1 VAESLV
7 MPKRALSPSTRKK
20 RSAPKGARAPSRSES
35 FPIAGIGASAGGFES
50 ISILLKNIRPDTG
63 LALVIVQHLSPTPH
77 SELAN
82 LLVKTT
88 RMPVVEVQDGMPVEP
103 NHVYVLTPNYDVIL
117 EKRRLRLVSRPGSE
131 RVHMPIDH
139 FFQSLATEEKERAIG
154 VVLSGTGTDGT
165 LGLRAIKEADGL
177 TYAESDATAK
187 YFAMPNSAI
196 LAGCVDAVRSAKDIA
211 EELGGIVRH
220 PYVREKPIPDAQEVS
235 FGGFPEKA
243 DALTKLF
250 YIVRQRTG
258 VNFANYKHTTIRRR
272 IARRMIF
279 KQIDKLDDYVKSLRS
294 DAKEVDQLFGD
305 ILINVTS
312 FFRDSAAF
320 ATLQKKILPKIVKAK
335 EPRGDIRIWVPGCS
349 TGEEVYSI
357 AIAVLEALGRQ
368 SSGIRVQIFGT
379 DLSEQIV
386 AKARTG
392 VYSEAIAKDV
402 GTARLRRFFTKTSSG
417 NYQINRTV
425 RDMCTFARQ
434 NVSEDAPFSRIDL
447 ITCRNVLIY
456 LGPQLQKKCIPIF
469 HYSLNPDGYLMLG
482 TSESVGGFADLF
494 ALVDKKYKIYTKK
507 VTALRPALDFDAGGL
522 STFPAEL
529 PEAAPERSERELDS
543 ELQKQIDRLILT
555 RYAPNAVVVDE
566 ALQVLQFRGATS
578 RYLEHAPGTA
588 SLDLLKMV
596 RPPLVTEL
604 RTALHRAI
612 KEDAAMRCDDVL
624 LKINGDTL
632 LVRIEVVPFRSD
644 TPKGRLFLVT
654 FEHRT
659 QQPSKHASDG
669 RRNLKREVGGADA
682 RTLMLEVQQLRD
694 ELSSTKESLQG
705 IIEERE
711 AANEELKS
719 ANEEVQSSNE
729 ELQSTNEELE
739 TAKEELQSANEELT
753 TVNEELGNRNSE
765 LATVNNDL
773 HNLLSSI
780 NIPIIIVDNELCVRR
795 VTAPGEKIFNLI
807 PNDVGR
813 PLSNIKPNLDI
824 PDLVPLI
831 REVILTLSI
840 REREVRDSENRWH
853 QLRVRPYR
861 TMDNKING
869 AIITLVEIDV
879 MKRSLANLQSVVEF
893 ANSLLDSTREP
904 MVVVGEDLVIRQAN
918 QAFRQQFKIARSD
931 LENARIHRLGDNWNL
946 PKVRAWLTGMNKSQ
960 QRTSEL
966 KIKHRFPLLGQL
978 HLSFQAKRFRADGD
992 HFILLAIKNIIAAKE
1007 GK

>member
-1 VAESLV
+1 
-7 MPKRALSPSTRKK
+7 MPKRALSPSSKK
-20 RSAPKGARAPSRSES
+20 NRHGPEGARAPRRSES
-35 FPIAGIGASAGGFES
+35 FPIVGVGASAGGFES
-50 ISILLKNIRPDTG
+50 ISILLKNLRPDTG
-63 LALVIVQHLSPTPH
+63 LALVIVQHLSPAPH

-88 RMPVVEVQDGMPVEP
+88 RMPVVEVQDRMLVEP

-117 EKRRLRLVSRPGSE
+117 EKRRLRLVRRPGSE

-139 FFQSLATEEKERAIG
+139 FFQSLAAEEKERAIG

-196 LAGCVDAVRSAKDIA
+196 LAGCVDAVRPAKDIA
-211 EELGGIVRH
+211 QELEAIAQH
-220 PYVREKPIPDAQEVS
+220 PYVRQKPMPEGQEVS

-243 DALTKLF
+243 DALTKIF
-250 YIVRQRTG
+250 YLVRQHTG
-258 VNFANYKHTTIRRR
+258 VNFANYKHSTLRRR
-272 IARRMIF
+272 IARRMIL
-279 KQIDKLDDYVKSLRS
+279 KQIDKLDNYVRLLRS
-294 DAKEVDQLFGD
+294 DANEVEQLFSD

-312 FFRDSAAF
+312 FFRDPAAF
-320 ATLQKKILPKIVKAK
+320 ATLQKKILPKIIKAK
-335 EPRGDIRIWVPGCS
+335 EPHGEIRVWVPGCS
-349 TGEEVYSI
+349 TGEEVYSV
-357 AIAVLEALGRQ
+357 AIAVLEALGRR
-368 SSGIRVQIFGT
+368 SSGIRAQIFGT

-386 AKARTG
+386 AKARAG
-392 VYSEAIAKDV
+392 MYSEAIAKDV
-402 GTARLRRFFTKTSSG
+402 SAARLRRFFTKTPNG

-425 RDMCTFARQ
+425 RDLCTFARQ

-494 ALVDKKYKIYTKK
+494 ALVDKKYKIYIKK
-507 VTALRPALDFDAGGL
+507 VTALRPALDFGAGGL
-522 STFPAEL
+522 PTFPAEL
-529 PEAAPERSERELDS
+529 PEAAPERSERELGS

-578 RYLEHAPGTA
+578 RYLEHAPGAA

-612 KEDAAMRCDDVL
+612 KEDAAMRRDDVL
-624 LKINGDTL
+624 LKVNGITL
-632 LVRIEVVPFRSD
+632 LVRIEVIPFRGE
-644 TPKGRLFLVT
+644 TPKRRLFLVT

-659 QQPSKHASDG
+659 QQPSRHASDG
-669 RRNLKREVGGADA
+669 GRNLKRDAAKADP
-682 RTLMLEVQQLRD
+682 RTLMLEVQRLRD
-694 ELSSTKESLQG
+694 DLNSTKESLQA

-719 ANEEVQSSNE
+719 ANEEIQSSNE

-753 TVNEELGNRNSE
+753 TVNEELGNRNAE

-773 HNLLSSI
+773 NNLLSSI
-780 NIPIIIVDNELCVRR
+780 NIPIIIVDNDLCVRR

-807 PNDVGR
+807 PSDVGR

-831 REVILTLSI
+831 REVIQTLSI
-840 REREVRDSENRWH
+840 REREVRDSDNRWH

-893 ANSLLDSTREP
+893 ANTLLNSTKEP
-904 MVVVGEDLVIRQAN
+904 MVVIGEDLFVRQAN
-918 QAFRQQFKIARSD
+918 QAFREQFKIARSD
-931 LENARIHRLGDNWNL
+931 LENARIHQLGDNWHL
-946 PKVRAWLTGMNKSQ
+946 PKVRAWLTGMNKNQ

-978 HLSFQAKRFRADGD
+978 YLSFHAKRFTADGD
-992 HFILLAIKNIIAAKE
+992 HFILLAIKNIPGAE
-1007 GK
+1007 QRQ